1 MVAVLPEAGL
11 EACLGAYS
19 VVVDRTTSQTTA
31 LATTATLVPLQ
42 AEPTPAPHRQLPT
55 TTTLKVAN
63 TAAVLR
69 VTDNNMARVK
79 PTAATAAHN
88 NTLPS
93 HSTVA
98 SNMAMARKLVSAVNQ
113 DMVGQHQVTGK
124 DHHMGVHQVAMDNKL
139 ATEALLMVHKAVL
152 MAALATMINIST
164 TSMVVLLRMLTN
176 MVVEASSILLLVST
190 RLATVAL
197 QVVTMHHSLVGSKLV
212 VSWFA
217 ESCAIHGRRIHK
229 TYGCDRVRPRC
240 ERQAM
245 LGG

>member
-42 AEPTPAPHRQLPT
+42 AEPTPAPHHQLPT
-55 TTTLKVAN
+55 TTALKAAN

-113 DMVGQHQVTGK
+113 DTVGQHQVTGK

-139 ATEALLMVHKAVL
+139 ATEALLMVHQAVP
-152 MAALATMINIST
+152 MAVLATMINIST

-176 MVVEASSILLLVST
+176 MVVEASSILLLLVST

-197 QVVTMHHSLVGSKLV
+197 QVVTIHRSLVGSKLV

-217 ESCAIHGRRIHK
+217 ESCADTRTK
-229 TYGCDRVRPRC
+229 DT
-240 ERQAM
+240 
-245 LGG
+245 